1 MSTRTPS
8 VVRPRRALAVALT
21 LCVAL
26 TSLAACGGGADSGKD
41 VTIRVYAAASL
52 TDSFRSLG
60 KEFEAQHPGVKVQFN
75 FGPSSGLAQQ
85 IGSGAPADVFASASP
100 ANMDTVV
107 QGKDARD
114 PVDFASNSLEVAV
127 PADNPAGVTAL
138 ADLAKPSVKVALCQ
152 AQVPCGKVAAEVFAK
167 ANLEVRPVTEEV
179 DVKSVLTKVTLGE
192 VDAGVVYVS
201 DVLAAG
207 AKVKGV
213 EIPTAQNAST
223 EYPIAPLAASEHPAI
238 ARQFVDLVLSGTGSA
253 ILRDAGFQRP

>member
-1 MSTRTPS
+1 MSTRMPS
-8 VVRPRRALAVALT
+8 VARPGRALIVGLT
-21 LCVAL
+21 LGVAL
-26 TSLAACGGGADSGKD
+26 TSLAACGGSADSGKD
-41 VTIRVYAAASL
+41 ITLRVYAAASL
-52 TDSFRSLG
+52 TDSFTALG
-60 KEFEAQHPGVKVQFN
+60 KKFEAQHPGVEVQFN

-100 ANMDTVV
+100 TNMDAVV
-107 QGKDARD
+107 QSKDAGD

-127 PADNPAGVTAL
+127 PADNPAGVTGL

-152 AQVPCGKVAAEVFAK
+152 VQVPCGKVAAEVFAK
-167 ANLEVRPVTEEV
+167 ANLAVRPATEEV

-207 AKVKGV
+207 AKVKGI
-213 EIPTAQNAST
+213 EIPEAQNAST
-223 EYPIAPLAASEHPAI
+223 EYPIAPLTASEHPAL

-253 ILRDAGFQRP
+253 ILRDAGFAKP